1 MSALPQSHI
10 DLTPLEETNGLTSVR
25 ASTGNT
31 RAETPQSN
39 PIPEPNRR
47 LNDRRRLL
55 KEGRIVFN
63 DRQSVINCLVRNL
76 SDTGACLEVI
86 SPIGI
91 PDFFDLDL
99 GQSGFRS
106 CSIAW
111 RKSRR
116 IGVTFLLPFFK
127 SE

>member
-10 DLTPLEETNGLTSVR
+10 DLTHLEEANGLTSIR
-25 ASTGNT
+25 ASTGST
-31 RAETPQSN
+31 RAEAPQSN
-39 PIPEPNRR
+39 LIAEPNRR

-63 DRQSVINCLVRNL
+63 GRQSVINCLVRNL
-76 SDTGACLEVI
+76 SDTGACLEVT

-106 CSIAW
+106 CRIAW
-111 RKSRR
+111 RRSRR
-116 IGVTFLLPFFK
+116 IGATFL
-127 SE
+127 